1 MKQGSLQATANLDEV
16 RRDFERWR
24 QSRRFGTRIPEELW
38 QAATEVGQEI
48 GVSKAARELCLD
60 YYKLRRRA
68 ESTSEQRPD
77 AESPQQRKFLEIPLS
92 AGPSPECVLEVE
104 DARGVRLRVELKGAT
119 PAHLETLARTFWSLS
134 R

>member
-1 MKQGSLQATANLDEV
+1 MKQGSLQATADLDEV

-38 QAATEVGQEI
+38 QAAAEVGREI
-48 GVSKAARELCLD
+48 GVSKASRELCLD
-60 YYKLRRRA
+60 YYKLRRRT
-68 ESTSEQRPD
+68 ESTPEQRPD
-77 AESPQQRKFLEIPLS
+77 AESPQERKFLEIPLC
-92 AGPSPECVLEVE
+92 ADPSPGCILEVE

-119 PAHLETLARTFWSLS
+119 PAHLETLARTFWSLA